1 MIEHKARTG
10 GRKKRPPPA
19 DPLDALQTFTAQYLE
34 WIAAHGFSE
43 DTVNTRRA
51 YLGYFHEWCKE
62 RGLEA
67 PIEITRPILERYQRW
82 LYHYRKSDGRP
93 LGFRTQHT
101 RLQAIKSFFQWM
113 ARQNHLLHNPASE
126 IVMPRMENRLLKYV
140 LTADEAER
148 ILAQPKVHDPEG
160 LRDRAILE
168 TFYSTGMRRMELAN
182 LKIYDIDADRGTL
195 TIRQGKGRKDRVIPI
210 GERALAWVDKYLQES
225 RPQLLTAG
233 GDDGTVFLT
242 HMGEPFERG
251 QLTALVRDYLIESNV
266 GKMGGCH
273 LFRHT
278 VATLMLEN
286 GADVRVIQ
294 EMLGHAKLTTTE
306 LYTRVSINLL
316 RQVYSA
322 THQGAHLKRP
332 ETPATTARDA
342 EAAAELFDA
351 LAAESEQETDDGD

>member
-1 MIEHKARTG
+1 MIQHKPHTG
-10 GRKKRPPPA
+10 GRNKRPTPA
-19 DPLDALQTFTAQYLE
+19 ELDPLEAAIAQYLE
-34 WIAAHGFSE
+34 WIAVHGFSG

-51 YLGYFHEWCKE
+51 YLGYFREWCHE
-62 RGLEA
+62 RGLAE

-82 LYHYRKSDGRP
+82 LYHYRKSNGQP

-113 ARQNHLLHNPASE
+113 ARQNLLLHNPASE
-126 IVMPRMENRLLKYV
+126 IVLPRMEHRLPKYV
-140 LTADEAER
+140 LTAEEAEQ
-148 ILAQPKVHDPEG
+148 IIQQAVVTNPEG

-182 LKIYDIDADRGTL
+182 VKIYDIDADRTTL

-210 GERALAWVDKYLQES
+210 GERALAWIDKYMRES
-225 RPQLLTAG
+225 RPQLLTGG

-242 HMGEPFERG
+242 HMGEPFDRK
-251 QLTALVRDYLIESNV
+251 QLTSLVRRYLIDSKV

-286 GADVRVIQ
+286 GADIRVIQ

-322 THQGAHLKRP
+322 THPAAHLKRP
-332 ETPATTARDA
+332 DAEVTTARDVEA
-342 EAAAELFDA
+342 EAELLET
-351 LAAESEQETDDGD
+351 LAAEQDED